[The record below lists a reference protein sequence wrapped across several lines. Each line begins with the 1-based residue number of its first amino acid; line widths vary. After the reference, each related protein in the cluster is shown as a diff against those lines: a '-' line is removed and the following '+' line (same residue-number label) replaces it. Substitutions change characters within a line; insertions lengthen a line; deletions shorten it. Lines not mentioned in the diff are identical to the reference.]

1 MLSIF
6 LKIAREPVVSLYFS
20 FIFLNEGKVLLQK
33 FVKITINVNRFLMY
47 QIKI

>member
-1 MLSIF
+1 MKQMLSIF

-33 FVKITINVNRFLMY
+33 LHKCEEYN
-47 QIKI
+47 KCK